1 MFDKETLLILYYLM
15 EIYMCLNFKNKL
27 ATGLK

>member
-15 EIYMCLNFKNKL
+15 EIYMCSNNFWI
-27 ATGLK
+27 